1 MNGHETCKEWRG
13 VKTTGNVFAYSY
25 ILCEFFFHESG
36 SFTLL
41 AKYLFS
47 KIMVLTLKI
56 VRSIFPEEYPFW
68 KMYH

>member
-1 MNGHETCKEWRG
+1 MNGNETCKEWRG
-13 VKTTGNVFAYSY
+13 GKITGNVFAYNY
-25 ILCEFFFHESG
+25 ILCEFFFHEPG

-56 VRSIFPEEYPFW
+56 VRPIFPEECLF
-68 KMYH
+68 

>member
-1 MNGHETCKEWRG
+1 MNGNETYKEWRG

-25 ILCEFFFHESG
+25 ILCEFFFYESG

-47 KIMVLTLKI
+47 KIMVLTFKI
-56 VRSIFPEEYPFW
+56 LRSIFPEEYLFW